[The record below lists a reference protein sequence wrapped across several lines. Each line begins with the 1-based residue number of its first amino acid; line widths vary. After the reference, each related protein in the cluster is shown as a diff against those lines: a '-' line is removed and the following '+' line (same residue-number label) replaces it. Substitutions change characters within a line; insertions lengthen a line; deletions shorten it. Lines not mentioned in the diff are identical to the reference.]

1 MSDMTPPSHLASP
14 PPGAERNDLSGAIV
28 ALLNGASLELMPRDK
43 AAVDRCVERA
53 APGTE
58 VFIARVPGD
67 AHVATVATATL
78 LRKAGLEPI
87 PHVGARYLE
96 NEAVADDVV
105 ARLAGEAGVTKVLSI
120 AGDVDHAAGPFAA
133 AADLI
138 ATGVFQKHG
147 IRRVGIA
154 GYPEGHPKISAEARA
169 AAMAR
174 KLDLLHQQGIAAQIV
189 TQFCFEPSPILD
201 FVAQLRARGVIVPI
215 RVGLAGPAS
224 VTTLAKFAV
233 RCGVGNSLRV
243 LTSGRGVTRL
253 LTEAGPEALV
263 AALAAAKPD
272 IAALHFY
279 TFGGVAKTADWLNAV
294 RAGNFT
300 LTRDDSGFKV
310 RR

>member
-1 MSDMTPPSHLASP
+1 MTAQTT
-14 PPGAERNDLSGAIV
+14 ATDLHAAIV
-28 ALLNGASLELMPRDK
+28 ALLQDASLELMPRDK
-43 AAVDRCVERA
+43 AAVERCVERA

-67 AHVATVATATL
+67 AHGATIATATL
-78 LRKAGLEPI
+78 LREAGLEPV
-87 PHVGARYLE
+87 PHIGARYLE
-96 NEAVADDVV
+96 DDAVADDLI
-105 ARLAGEAGVTKVLSI
+105 ARLAGEAGVRRVLCI
-120 AGDVDHAAGPFAA
+120 AGDVDRPAGPFAE

-138 ATGVFQKHG
+138 ATGLLAKHG
-147 IRRVGIA
+147 IARVAIA
-154 GYPEGHPKISAEARA
+154 GYPEGHPKIAPEARA
-169 AAMAR
+169 DAMAR
-174 KLDLLHQQGIAAQIV
+174 KLALLGDQGLAAQIV
-189 TQFCFEPSPILD
+189 TQFCFEAAPIVD
-201 FVAQLRARGVIVPI
+201 FVAGLRGRGVVAPI

-253 LTEAGPEALV
+253 LTEAGPEAIV
-263 AALAAAKPD
+263 ADLARAGLD

-294 RAGNFT
+294 RAGKFD
-300 LTRDDSGFKV
+300 LTKDDSGFRV